1 MGFHGIP
8 MPLWAKFGICIAFD
22 LIDMTVGRVL
32 LGISLFSEGFTALVM
47 FALWGPLGLLAAWE
61 TVDVSEQLD
70 GFVPTNTL
78 IAWAAHKRH
87 QPAPVVSD
95 HAG

>member
-1 MGFHGIP
+1 MGFQGL
-8 MPLWAKFGICIAFD
+8 PLPVWAKFGICIAFD

-32 LGISLFSEGFTALVM
+32 IGVSLFSEAFTALVM
-47 FALWGPLGLLAAWE
+47 FALWGPIGLLAIFEA
-61 TVDVSEQLD
+61 VDVTEQLD
-70 GFVPTNTL
+70 GFIPTNTL

-87 QPAPVVSD
+87 SPSTVGTD